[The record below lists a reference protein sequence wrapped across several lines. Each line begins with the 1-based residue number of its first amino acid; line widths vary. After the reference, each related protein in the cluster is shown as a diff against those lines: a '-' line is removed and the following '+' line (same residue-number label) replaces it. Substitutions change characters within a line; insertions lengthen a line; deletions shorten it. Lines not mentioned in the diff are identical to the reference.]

1 MTMYNVVAG
10 VDISKSTL
18 DLCVVRWGTPRTAHD
33 SFLNKPFGHKQA
45 IEWLAG
51 QLSEGDKVMFCLE
64 HTGYYGHRFCLFL
77 KQKGYGYAA
86 VNPLQIKHSMGFRRE
101 KSDKADALSIARY
114 GLRFQQE
121 LHFNTNLEGELL
133 ALQVLVNHR
142 KHLQKQELALN
153 NRHKV
158 LSACLGGACTK
169 GVLKDSLSLKSL
181 IRKRRRRS
189 EKEIEKLIAGCP
201 PLKKTHELLQGV
213 PGVGPVISWYT
224 IVFTRNFGQITDAR
238 KFACYCCVAP
248 FKNESGS
255 SIRKATRVS
264 FYGNRMMKSLL
275 VFGALTATKYDPEIK
290 AYYERQMKAKAN
302 HKLVLNA
309 VMNKLIH
316 RMFATVKRG
325 TPYVKRPVH

>member
-1 MTMYNVVAG
+1 MYNVVIG

-18 DLCVVRWGTPRTAHD
+18 DLCLVKWGTEQAAHG
-33 SFLNKPFGHKQA
+33 SFLNKPFGFGQVD
-45 IEWLAG
+45 EWVTG
-51 QLSEGDKVMFCLE
+51 QLCHTDTVMFCLE
-64 HTGYYGHRFCLFL
+64 HTGYYGHQFCFFL
-77 KQKGYGYAA
+77 KQKGYDYAA

-114 GLRFQQE
+114 GLRFQQG
-121 LHFNTNLEGELL
+121 LHLNTNLEDELL

-158 LSACLGGACTK
+158 LSSCLSDTYTK
-169 GVLKDSLSLKSL
+169 VVLKDALSLKSL
-181 IRKRRRRS
+181 IRKRRRKT
-189 EKEIEKLIAGCP
+189 EKQIEQLITVNS
-201 PLKKTHELLQGV
+201 PLRKTYDLLV
-213 PGVGPVISWYT
+213 SIPGIGPVISWHT
-224 IVFTRNFGQITDAR
+224 IVFTQNFEQIKDAR

-264 FYGNRMMKSLL
+264 FYGNRTMKSLL
-275 VFGALTATKYDPEIK
+275 VFGALNATKYDPELK
-290 AYYERQMKAKAN
+290 AYYERQMQIKAN
-302 HKLVLNA
+302 HRLVLNA

-325 TPYVKRPVH
+325 TPYVKRPVY

>member
-1 MTMYNVVAG
+1 MYNVVIG

-18 DLCVVRWGTPRTAHD
+18 DLCLVKWGTVQTAHD
-33 SFLNKPFGHKQA
+33 SFLNKPFGFGQIDK
-45 IEWLAG
+45 WTTG
-51 QLSEGDKVMFCLE
+51 QLCGTDKVMFCLE
-64 HTGYYGHRFCLFL
+64 HTGYYGHKFCLFL
-77 KQKGYGYAA
+77 KQKGYDYAA

-114 GLRFQQE
+114 GLRFQQD
-121 LHFNTNLEGELL
+121 LHFNTNLEDEIL

-153 NRHKV
+153 NRNKV
-158 LSACLGGACTK
+158 LSSCLSDTYTK
-169 GVLKDSLSLKSL
+169 TVLKDTLSLKSL
-181 IRKRRRRS
+181 IRKRRRKT
-189 EKEIEKLIAGCP
+189 EQHIEQLIGTNP
-201 PLKKTHELLQGV
+201 PLKKTYDLLV
-213 PGVGPVISWYT
+213 SIPGIGPVISWYT
-224 IVFTRNFGQITDAR
+224 IVFTQNFGQIRDAR

-248 FKNESGS
+248 FKNESGT

-275 VFGALTATKYDPEIK
+275 VFGALNATKYDPELK
-290 AYYERQMKAKAN
+290 VYYERQMQVKAN
-302 HKLVLNA
+302 HRLVLNA

-325 TPYVKRPVH
+325 TPYVKRPVY